1 MEEEYNT
8 KIILDTRPGK
18 DYPQKDCFQIIFGK
32 PHTENEV
39 KVDQVLVRV
48 KYISIDASMRV
59 WISGAKTYM
68 DPVNP
73 GDVMPAQCIAE
84 VIFSRSPSLDAGD
97 LVMGLMKW

>member
-1 MEEEYNT
+1 
-8 KIILDTRPGK
+8 
-18 DYPQKDCFQIIFGK
+18 
-32 PHTENEV
+32 
-39 KVDQVLVRV
+39 
-48 KYISIDASMRV
+48 MRV